1 MKFRRRSWPI
11 MLFVSVVSFLTASC
25 VLPRQPDVFYQP
37 TPQDVV
43 EEMLNRAG
51 VTKDDVV
58 YDLGCGDGRFVIT
71 AAKKFGARGVG
82 IDIDPVR
89 IKESNENARKAG
101 VTNLI
106 KFVEGDLFQAD
117 ISEATV
123 VTLFL
128 FPDVNLRLRP
138 KLLRELRPGTRIVS
152 YGYDMGEWECE
163 DRDRVGNNTF
173 FYWVVPG
180 DVGGKWHWNL
190 LSSTG
195 RPTYTLQLVQ
205 KFQEVKGR
213 INVRG
218 SNLRIADTRLTG
230 DKLSFIIRNKSLGRE
245 VVMQFSGR
253 VNGDTLTGTVEVSG
267 GFLAGKHDW
276 MAKRVREKM

>member
-1 MKFRRRSWPI
+1 MV
-11 MLFVSVVSFLTASC
+11 LFVSVVSFLTAGC
-25 VLPRQPDVFYQP
+25 AQRPHPDIFYQP

-89 IKESNENARKAG
+89 IKESNENARKME
-101 VTNLI
+101 VTDRV
-106 KFVEGDLFQAD
+106 KFIEQDIFKTD

-128 FPDVNLRLRP
+128 FPDVNLKLRP
-138 KLLRELRPGTRIVS
+138 KLLHELRPGTRIVS
-152 YGYDMGEWECE
+152 HGYDMGEWECD
-163 DRDRVGNNTF
+163 DRDRVDNKTF
-173 FYWVVPG
+173 YYWVVPG

-190 LSSTG
+190 PSLAG
-195 RPTYTLQLVQ
+195 EPTSTLQLVQ
-205 KFQEVKGR
+205 KFQEVKGKM
-213 INVRG
+213 NVQG
-218 SNLRIADTRLTG
+218 KELRIADARLTG
-230 DKLSFIIRNKSLGRE
+230 DKLSFIVRNKSLSQE

-267 GFLAGKHDW
+267 GLLAGKHDW
-276 MAKRVREKM
+276 MAKRIREKM

>member
-1 MKFRRRSWPI
+1 MKSRRGLWSI
-11 MLFVSVVSFLTASC
+11 LLFVSAVGFLTAGC
-25 VLPRQPDVFYQP
+25 ALTHQPDIYYQP

-71 AAKKFGARGVG
+71 AAKKFGVRGVG

-89 IKESNENARKAG
+89 IKESNENVRKAG
-101 VTNLI
+101 VTDLV

-128 FPDVNLRLRP
+128 FPDINLKLRP
-138 KLLRELRPGTRIVS
+138 KLLRELRPGTRVVS
-152 YGYDMGEWECE
+152 HGYDMGEWEDDDME
-163 DRDRVGNNTF
+163 RVGKKTF
-173 FYWVVPG
+173 YYWVVPG
-180 DVGGKWHWNL
+180 DVGGKWHWSL

-195 RPTYTLQLVQ
+195 KPVYALQMVQ
-205 KFQEVKGR
+205 KFQRVKGKIEVQGR
-213 INVRG
+213 E
-218 SNLRIADTRLTG
+218 LRIADTRLTG
-230 DKLSFIIRNKSLGRE
+230 DKLSFTVRYKSLGQD

-253 VNGDTLTGTVEVSG
+253 VSGDTLTGTVEVSG
-267 GFLAGKHDW
+267 GFLAGKHEW
-276 MAKRVREKM
+276 MAKRIREKM